1 MKRRLRILLYALFM
15 FLSPSIAGA
24 DCASVRFFNNFYV
37 LADGT
42 LILYYFSN
50 PLAFVDL
57 QDCTVEPTSEIRLL
71 SSYIC
76 DNDHILI
83 DGDVCTI
90 MTVTLPSF

>member
-1 MKRRLRILLYALFM
+1 MKRRLLVLLCVLSI
-15 FLSPSIAGA
+15 FLTPGFATA
-24 DCASVRFFNNFYV
+24 DCASARYFNNFYV

-42 LILYYFSN
+42 LILYYFSY
-50 PLAFVDL
+50 PLAYVDL
-57 QDCTVEPTSEIRLL
+57 QDCTVEPTSEVRLL
-71 SSYIC
+71 SPYIC

>member
-1 MKRRLRILLYALFM
+1 MKRRLRILLYALFV
-15 FLSPSIAGA
+15 FLSPGIAGA
-24 DCASVRFFNNFYV
+24 DCVSVRYFNNFYV

-42 LILYYFSN
+42 LVLYYFSY
-50 PLAFVDL
+50 PLAYIDL

-71 SSYIC
+71 SGYIC